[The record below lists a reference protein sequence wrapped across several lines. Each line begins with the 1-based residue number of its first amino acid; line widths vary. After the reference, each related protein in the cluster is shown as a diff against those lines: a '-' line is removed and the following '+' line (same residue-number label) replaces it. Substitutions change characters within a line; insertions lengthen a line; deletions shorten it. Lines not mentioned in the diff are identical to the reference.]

1 MQKLIN
7 VLALASFAVS
17 GAVVG
22 AGAYVYLN
30 REAITDNIKSQ
41 IMEGVS
47 GAIQDQVGDLGSLGG
62 LGGGSSST
70 GGGLP
75 VPSSPAGGGL
85 PMPF

>member
-41 IMEGVS
+41 IMEGVA
-47 GAIQDQVGDLGSLGG
+47 GAISEQMGDLGNL
-62 LGGGSSST
+62 

-75 VPSSPAGGGL
+75 SEGPGAGEVNI
-85 PMPF
+85 MPVDGF